1 MTETEAAAAANGAE
15 ATEKKPEDLSP
26 EHLAKI
32 DRQINVRFAYT
43 ACKFF
48 ALFPSCVLERLEAV
62 LACLKSDLDSIGL
75 TN

>member
-15 ATEKKPEDLSP
+15 ATEKKPDLSP

-32 DRQINVRFAYT
+32 DRQINVRISHT

-48 ALFPSCVLERLEAV
+48 ELFSDLRFLTLRSGAV
-62 LACLKSDLDSIGL
+62 LPQICS
-75 TN
+75 